1 MTVIYIDGVDMNVG
15 GRGSSAVMCISIMQI
30 GSNATDELGTLCNRV
45 KFVMKLLF
53 PSGNTEQLKSYFG
66 IDKQNKNNCI
76 AKQKG
81 IHILQCVNRLVIYL
95 NDWESLM

>member
-1 MTVIYIDGVDMNVG
+1 
-15 GRGSSAVMCISIMQI
+15 
-30 GSNATDELGTLCNRV
+30 
-45 KFVMKLLF
+45 MKLLF

-81 IHILQCVNRLVIYL
+81 IHILQCVNMLVIYL